1 MLNKV
6 IVNIAGDDAV
16 LCEVINARLI
26 RLRFSSLVI
35 PQYKDDIIYELRI
48 GEGSL
53 ALFDEISVPIDSKIK
68 SVYKINKIE
77 KLTDRG
83 YAIYSSIA
91 TKTKQ
96 FILPCICN
104 TSTNKEYF
112 LLDTFF
118 ENAYID
124 VSNKATDLGTLN
136 PLILLYR
143 YSESEVYRAFET
155 RIRKH
160 PLFIKTIDVNKY
172 QVLFIFDISSFKNDV
187 ELFKQGAY
195 SKLSPEL
202 KSKILSF
209 YQYSK
214 EGKMY
219 QILYKSAKLREQLEI
234 VFDVELNPRQELYSK
249 PEIIDETYFN

>member
-6 IVNIAGDDAV
+6 IVSIADDNEV
-16 LCEVINARLI
+16 LCEVINAGLI
-26 RLRFSSLVI
+26 QLKFSSVVI
-35 PQYKDDIIYELRI
+35 PIYKDDIIYELRI

-83 YAIYSSIA
+83 YAIYSSVK

-96 FILPCICN
+96 FILPCICD
-104 TSTNKEYF
+104 TATNKEYF

-124 VSNKATDLGTLN
+124 VSDKEIDLGTLN

-172 QVLFIFDISSFKNDV
+172 QVLFIFNISSFKKDI

-195 SKLSPEL
+195 SKLSNEL
-202 KSKILSF
+202 KTKILSF

-214 EGKMY
+214 DGKMY
-219 QILYKSAKLREQLEI
+219 QILYKGSKLREQLEL
-234 VFDVELNPRQELYSK
+234 VFDTEISPKQELYSK
-249 PEIIDETYFN
+249 PNIIEETYFN

>member
-6 IVNIAGDDAV
+6 ILSIAGDDSV
-16 LCEVINARLI
+16 LCEIMNAGLI
-26 RLRFSSLVI
+26 QLRFNSVVI
-35 PQYKDDIIYELRI
+35 PQYKHDIIYELRI

-77 KLTDRG
+77 KLTDKG
-83 YAIYSSIA
+83 YAIYSSVK

-104 TSTNKEYF
+104 TTTNKEYF

-124 VSNKATDLGTLN
+124 VNDKTIDLGTIH

-143 YSESEVYRAFET
+143 YSESEVYRAFEA

-160 PLFIKTIDVNKY
+160 PLFIKSIDINKY
-172 QVLFIFDISSFKNDV
+172 QVLFIFNISSFKKDV
-187 ELFKQGAY
+187 EFFKQGAY
-195 SKLSPEL
+195 SKLSNEL
-202 KSKILSF
+202 KTKILSF

-214 EGKMY
+214 DGKMY
-219 QILYKSAKLREQLEI
+219 QILYKGSKLREQLEI
-234 VFDVELNPRQELYSK
+234 MFDVGLSPKQELYSK
-249 PEIIDETYFN
+249 PNIIEETYYD